1 MNSSNCSLQHKPQ
14 LAWEFPCSICCPQL
28 APGAPAS
35 SVDHHGAST
44 DSQLHRQCHGSTA
57 VLAHLP
63 WKCTFVRAP
72 WSGDVELHW
81 NFPVAEHLHVIPSL
95 QHMELEAPDQWYLP
109 RPSPLPYF
117 CSLACICPQGLR
129 LAVHQGRGQRHCE
142 VQLCAGCSATTSV
155 CLLLGKGK
163 QRRRNIDCLRRYQLP
178 GSITRSA
185 KG

>member
-1 MNSSNCSLQHKPQ
+1 MQHLLPTARSWGSCQLSGSPRCQHWLPAPQAVPWQHCS
-14 LAWEFPCSICCPQL
+14 ACN
-28 APGAPAS
+28 
-35 SVDHHGAST
+35 
-44 DSQLHRQCHGSTA
+44 
-57 VLAHLP
+57 LP